1 MNQTDI
7 VRHLLRHKAAWV
19 VALLL
24 LAGSGLSA
32 CSTTQTTQE
41 TTAPDSTSREQAET
55 RAARIDS
62 VDEAAMQDAKAAYL
76 RGLEAFEQEEFEQA
90 LDYLTAAYIRLPD
103 HGGINYAL
111 ADIYFQL
118 GDLTN
123 AAYYGK
129 QATRLEPNNRWYHL
143 KLAEIYRRA
152 GKNEATLEELRSI
165 LKHNPDDLDVLYM
178 LANTYTRYEEYLKSN
193 EIYNR
198 ILKKTGPAQNVYLQ
212 KYQNFKQLGM
222 QDSSITMVEK
232 MYRLDPDDLNNLQML
247 GRLYMENDQPEKAKT
262 KLREAVERNSRDP
275 KSLVMLADIYIKET
289 QWDSARTLLTSVTAD
304 TLVAPADKIEIA
316 RYLFRQFS
324 SDTSNSAL
332 RDITGTVLD
341 TFTVAHPDFGPAYTM
356 SADFYIQTN
365 QPQKALKALEKTNE
379 LIPENDSAWRQ
390 RVQMLY
396 VDGRYDDAITVG
408 KKANE
413 HVPDDAFLHFFVG
426 SSFLIQQQTDSAATW
441 LQQAAKLPARKSFKS
456 VIYGSLGDAL
466 SDLDRW
472 DDAKEAYEEAITLD
486 PGNDNALNNYAY
498 YLSTRDEQLEYA
510 QTLAQRALEKRPDNP
525 SYLDTLGW
533 IYYKLKKYDDA
544 LRYIKAA
551 LQTGEA
557 SATVLEH
564 LGDVYHKMEEPELAR
579 EYWQRALDK
588 DPGKTHLRKKLNQ

>member
-1 MNQTDI
+1 MG
-7 VRHLLRHKAAWV
+7 VL
-19 VALLL
+19 VAFVISISL
-24 LAGSGLSA
+24 GA
-32 CSTTQTTQE
+32 CTSTQE
-41 TTAPDSTSREQAET
+41 TIEDTSTQPSSQEASQT

-62 VDEAAMQDAKAAYL
+62 LDEAALRDAKSSYL
-76 RGLEAFEQEEFEQA
+76 KGLEAFEQEEYEKA
-90 LDYLTAAYIRLPD
+90 LDHLTAAYIRLPE

-129 QATRLEPNNRWYHL
+129 QATRLEPANRWYHL

-152 GKNEATLEELRSI
+152 GKNDATLEELQTI
-165 LKHNPDDLDVLYM
+165 LEHNPDDLDVLFM
-178 LANTYTRYEEYLKSN
+178 LARTYSRYEEYLKSN
-193 EIYNR
+193 QIYNR
-198 ILKKTGPAQNVYLQ
+198 ILNKTGPTQNVYLQ
-212 KYQNFKQLGM
+212 KYQNFNSLGM

-232 MYRLDPDDLNNLQML
+232 LYELDPDNLNNLQML
-247 GRLYMENDQPEKAKT
+247 GRLYMENDQPKQAKI
-262 KLREAVERNSRDP
+262 KLREAVSRNSRDP

-304 TLVAPADKIEIA
+304 TLVSPADKIEIA

-324 SDTSNSAL
+324 SDTANTEL
-332 RDITGTVLD
+332 REMTGTVLD
-341 TFTVAHPDFGPAYTM
+341 TFTEAHPDFGPAYTM

-365 QPQKALKALEKTNE
+365 QQAKALNALEKTND

-390 RVQMLY
+390 RVQILY
-396 VDGRYDDAITVG
+396 VNGSYQEAISIG
-408 KKANE
+408 KQANE

-426 SSFLIQQQTDSAATW
+426 SSYLINQQTDSATTW
-441 LQQAAKLPARKSFKS
+441 LQQAAKLPARKTFKS

-472 DDAKEAYEEAITLD
+472 DEAKEAYEQAISLD
-486 PGNDNALNNYAY
+486 PENDNALNNYAY
-498 YLSTRDEQLEYA
+498 YLSTRGEKLEYA
-510 QTLAQRALEKRPDNP
+510 KSLAQRALEKRPDNA

-533 IYYKLKKYDDA
+533 IYYKLEQYADA

-551 LQTGEA
+551 AQTGTA

-564 LGDVYHKMEEPELAR
+564 LGDVYNKMDEPDLAR
-579 EYWQRALDK
+579 EYWQKALEK
-588 DPGKTHLRKKLNQ
+588 DPAKTHLRQKLNS